1 MPGISRSFI
10 AALALTGLSVSSLS
24 AQTLAAA
31 TASGD
36 AAASRSAALEPK
48 AEAKPDTAAEQKPTA
63 RRREAAK
70 PQPAAPNPAES
81 FFNLFRGND
90 APPARSPASAP
101 ARPGQQGS
109 TADIMMRRAVSSYST
124 SSNAL
129 GFGLYRIVPKETVDF
144 REKHAPGTIIVRQKE
159 KRLYY
164 VLGDGKAIRY
174 AIAVG
179 REGAAW
185 SGVSTVSDKREWPDW
200 TPTPNILRHQP
211 DLPRF
216 VEGGP
221 HNPMGARALYLGQ
234 TMYRIHGTNE
244 PWRIGEEAS
253 SGCIRMTND
262 DVIDLYNR
270 TRLGATVIVQR

>member
-1 MPGISRSFI
+1 
-10 AALALTGLSVSSLS
+10 
-24 AQTLAAA
+24 
-31 TASGD
+31 
-36 AAASRSAALEPK
+36 
-48 AEAKPDTAAEQKPTA
+48 
-63 RRREAAK
+63 
-70 PQPAAPNPAES
+70 
-81 FFNLFRGND
+81 
-90 APPARSPASAP
+90 
-101 ARPGQQGS
+101 
-109 TADIMMRRAVSSYST
+109 MMRRAVSSYST
-124 SSNAL
+124 SSNAM

-164 VLGDGKAIRY
+164 VLGDGKAIKY

-185 SGVSTVSDKREWPDW
+185 SGTSTVSNKKEWPDW

-270 TRLGATVIVQR
+270 TRLGATVIVVR